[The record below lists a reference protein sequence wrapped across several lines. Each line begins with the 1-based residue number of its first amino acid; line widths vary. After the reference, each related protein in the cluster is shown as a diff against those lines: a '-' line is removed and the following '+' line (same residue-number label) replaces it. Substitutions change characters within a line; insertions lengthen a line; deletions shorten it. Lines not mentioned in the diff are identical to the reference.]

1 MLSMVRL
8 LGVVGTIILVPILAF
23 GIWLLA
29 MPDYDGGRQAVGGM
43 VVAAAGLVVVF
54 YAIVYAL
61 ARTRSLGSARVT
73 TSETSSAAKK

>member
-1 MLSMVRL
+1 MLGMLRL
-8 LGVVGTIILVPILAF
+8 LGVAGAVVVAPMLAY

-29 MPDYDGGRQAVGGM
+29 TPDYDGGRQAVGGM
-43 VVAAAGLVVVF
+43 IVAAAGLVVVF

-61 ARTRSLGSARVT
+61 ARTRSLGSARGM